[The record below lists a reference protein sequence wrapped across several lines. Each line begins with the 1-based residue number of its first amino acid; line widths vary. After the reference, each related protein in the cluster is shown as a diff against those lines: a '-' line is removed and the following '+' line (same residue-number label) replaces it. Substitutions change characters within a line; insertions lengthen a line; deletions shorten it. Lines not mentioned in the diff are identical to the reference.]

1 MSILLQ
7 ITSALL
13 ILAGLL
19 LVGFGNSWAPFVL
32 DTLPA
37 SELGLWIE
45 LVVPFLPIAII
56 GMGAALFTLK
66 R

>member
-1 MSILLQ
+1 MSTLLQ
-7 ITSALL
+7 AASVLL

-32 DTLPA
+32 DALPA

-56 GMGAALFTLK
+56 GMGAALLTLK